1 MKFLRI
7 IFFLLKKKNYLVI
20 LKKLIDKFEI
30 NKSEA
35 AIKWVNNQNPF
46 FIDSW
51 MEKVDY
57 ELYIETKRECKILKR
72 DAEKILSKNL
82 FWQNL
87 IKANNAGGASYDLLY
102 FLTKQKKPNVIVETG
117 VAAGWSSLAF
127 LRASKNNDNGKIF
140 SSDLPYFKEKDAEKN
155 IGILI
160 KNEQNKDKL
169 KLFISGDQINL
180 QLIIKQLQHNK
191 IDLLHYDSDKSY
203 SGRNLFLKSLKHYF
217 SDDAILIFD
226 DIHNNLHFKDFV
238 ENNNLKYTVFKNYV
252 GLVDFSAQ

>member
-1 MKFLRI
+1 MKKILI
-7 IFFLLKKKNYLVI
+7 IGGGIGGCAAGHLLSQNK
-20 LKKLIDKFEI
+20 DFEI
-30 NKSEA
+30 LLVEKSGFLGA
-35 AIKWVNNQNPF
+35 GNRTF
-46 FIDSW
+46 FW
-51 MEKVDY
+51 
-57 ELYIETKRECKILKR
+57 
-72 DAEKILSKNL
+72 
-82 FWQNL
+82 
-87 IKANNAGGASYDLLY
+87 GGHPYTFGPRH

-127 LRASKNNDNGKIF
+127 LRASKNNDNVKIF